1 MSRVT
6 PAEVKVIVATTLT
19 DDVIQIWIN
28 VANAI
33 ITKNATCI
41 GGDEAF
47 LTQVEL
53 QLSAHFV
60 TVNGPS
66 YKGSIVKSKLDVLET
81 TYGVN
86 SMDKNAIEA
95 TAYGKAANIM
105 SGGCL
110 TDYNDDKATVEFF

>member
-6 PAEVKVIVATTLT
+6 PAEVKIIVSTTLT
-19 DDVIQIWIN
+19 DDVIQVWID
-28 VANAI
+28 AASAI
-33 ITKNATCI
+33 VTKNASCI
-41 GGDEAF
+41 GGDEAL
-47 LTQVEL
+47 LTQIEL

-66 YKGSIVKSKLDVLET
+66 YKGSISKSKIDVLET
-81 TYGVN
+81 TYAITA
-86 SMDKNAIEA
+86 MDKNDIEA

-110 TDYNDDKATVEFF
+110 TDYNDDFATAEFF